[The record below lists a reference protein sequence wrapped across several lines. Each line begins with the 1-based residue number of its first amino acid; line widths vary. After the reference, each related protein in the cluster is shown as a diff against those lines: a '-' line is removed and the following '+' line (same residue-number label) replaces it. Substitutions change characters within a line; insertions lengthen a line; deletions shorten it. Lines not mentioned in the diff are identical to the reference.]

1 MYLIDRDKNR
11 VERLQKRAF
20 ADLGFRERDHLQ
32 EWIAADPS
40 VLGEELLIIQKEFS
54 GFSDTNE
61 RLDLLAL
68 DKQGSLVII
77 ENKLDDSGRDVTWQ
91 ALKYASYCSGLT
103 KEHIR
108 TIFQEYLTRQGEAE
122 TAEDKLSSFF
132 DDAEYDELEINKGLS
147 QRIILIA
154 ANFRREVTSTVLWL
168 LNYRV
173 RLQCFKVTPYTM
185 GEQLLL
191 NFEQIIPMRDAEEY
205 VVRMA
210 EKTKDDLE
218 TQDVARR
225 HGVRFEFWR
234 QLIGELNTRTE
245 LFQNISPSRY
255 HWIGAGSGVR
265 GVGFN
270 FGATKGYGR
279 AELYIDR
286 GDKAENEAIFDQL
299 RARQEVLESAFGEA
313 LIWERLDGKRAC
325 RIKAE
330 QVGNVFDPEAWPE
343 MIAFMADRMVRLEQ
357 VFKEPVRE
365 AGRNLKTNAAAEL

>member
-1 MYLIDRDKNR
+1 MYLINRDRNR
-11 VERLQKRAF
+11 VERLSKQAF

-32 EWIAADPS
+32 EWIANDPN
-40 VLGEELLIIQKEFS
+40 VLGEDLLIIQKEFS

-103 KEHIR
+103 KENVR
-108 TIFQEYLTRQGEAE
+108 TIYQDYLTRQGNNEA
-122 TAEDKLSSFF
+122 AEEKLSTFF
-132 DDAEYDELEINKGLS
+132 DEVEYDELEINKGLS

-218 TQDVARR
+218 TQGLARR
-225 HGVRFEFWR
+225 HGVRLEFWE
-234 QLIGELNTRTE
+234 QLIQEMNTRTK
-245 LFQNISPSRY
+245 LYQNISPSKY
-255 HWIGAGSGVR
+255 NWIGAGSGVR

-270 FGATKGYGR
+270 FTVTKTFGR

-286 GDKAENEAIFDQL
+286 GDKTENESIFDQL
-299 RARQEVLESAFGEA
+299 FARKETLEQDFGGA
-313 LIWERLDGKRAC
+313 LTWERLDEKRAC
-325 RIKAE
+325 RVKAE
-330 QVGNVFDPEAWPE
+330 RAGNVFDQEMWPE
-343 MIAFMADRMVRLEQ
+343 MITFMADRMVKFER
-357 VFKEPVRE
+357 VFTEPIQE
-365 AGRNLKTNAAAEL
+365 AGRNLKLSASDEP

>member
-1 MYLIDRDKNR
+1 MYLIHKDKNR
-11 VERLQKRAF
+11 VERIKKQTF
-20 ADLGFRERDHLQ
+20 TDLGFRERDHLQ
-32 EWIAADPS
+32 EWIANDPS
-40 VLGEELLIIQKEFS
+40 VLGEDILIIQKEFS

-68 DKQGSLVII
+68 DKQGNLVII

-103 KEHIR
+103 KENVR
-108 TIFQEYLTRQGEAE
+108 TIYQDYLTRRGEAE
-122 TAEDKLSSFF
+122 TAEERLSAFF

-168 LNYRV
+168 LNYRLRV
-173 RLQCFKVTPYTM
+173 QCFKVTPYTM

-210 EKTKDDLE
+210 EKTKDDFE
-218 TQDVARR
+218 TQNVAPRYS
-225 HGVRFEFWR
+225 VRVKFWQ
-234 QLIGELNTRTE
+234 QLIQEMNARTE
-245 LFQNISPSRY
+245 LFQHINPSKY
-255 HWIGAGSGVR
+255 SDLGAASGLG
-265 GVGFN
+265 GVSFR
-270 FGATKGYGR
+270 FVITKRFAR
-279 AELYIDR
+279 AEIYIDR
-286 GDKAENEAIFDQL
+286 KDKAENELVFDHL
-299 RARQEVLESAFGEA
+299 YARRGPLEEAFGET
-313 LIWERLDGKRAC
+313 LEWERLEGKRAC

-330 QVGNVFDPEAWPE
+330 KAANVFEQGQWPE
-343 MIAFMADRMVRLEQ
+343 MIAFMADRMVRFER

-365 AGRNLKTNAAAEL
+365 AGRNLKPTASTEF